1 MFLPVCGEPIQV
13 LHNTWTHVRAL
24 VDRYPGDCRVLPAVA
39 TARQDLPSEPDYA
52 AAGRIV
58 TAGQRP
64 GDGIVY
70 NGDFGARRAMAHE
83 LREGA
88 RPKDVLMK
96 LTPQQA
102 GRYTAVEYDVPAAC
116 LAGRR
121 RLWLVSAAAAGT
133 RSGMRAS
140 TAAALAGRF
149 TVVHTNRLH
158 NLTFQLLERRNR

>member
-24 VDRYPGDCRVLPAVA
+24 VDRYPGDCRVLRAVP
-39 TARQDLPSEPDYA
+39 TARQDLPGEPDYA

-70 NGDFGARRAMAHE
+70 DGDFGARRAMAYE

-96 LTPQQA
+96 LTPQQS
-102 GRYTAVEYDVPAAC
+102 GRYTAVECDVPAAC
-116 LAGRR
+116 MAGGR
-121 RLWLVSAAAAGT
+121 RLWLVSAAAGTT
-133 RSGMRAS
+133 RSGMRAG
-140 TAAALAGRF
+140 TAAVLAGRF
-149 TVVHTNRLH
+149 TVVHTERLH
-158 NLTFQLLERRNR
+158 NLTVQLLERRNR